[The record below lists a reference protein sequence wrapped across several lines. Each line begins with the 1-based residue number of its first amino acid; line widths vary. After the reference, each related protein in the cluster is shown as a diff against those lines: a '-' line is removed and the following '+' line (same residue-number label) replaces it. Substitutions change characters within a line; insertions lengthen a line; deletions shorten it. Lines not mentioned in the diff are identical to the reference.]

1 MYFIAHKD
9 IIVVHEVE
17 NCNFK
22 IDEHKENKEVILDF
36 SFPKYVA

>member
-36 SFPKYVA
+36 FLS